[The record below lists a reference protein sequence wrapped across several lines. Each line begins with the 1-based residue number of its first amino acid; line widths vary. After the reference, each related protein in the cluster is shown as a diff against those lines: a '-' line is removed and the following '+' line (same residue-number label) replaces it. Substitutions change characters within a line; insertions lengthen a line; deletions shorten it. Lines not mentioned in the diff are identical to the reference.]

1 MRNPRV
7 DQLITILKLQPHP
20 EGGRYVEIYR
30 SEDLV
35 GRDGRERSAGTAI
48 HFLLERGEQSRWH
61 VVDADETWIYNE
73 GDPLELITLD
83 PQTGTVA
90 RTVLAPPDAQGARPM
105 AVVPRGVWQA
115 ARPLGDYTL
124 VACTVS
130 PGFEFAGFAL
140 CADLPGAKEIVN
152 MMPADLREL
161 V

>member
-7 DQLITILKLQPHP
+7 DSLIAILQMQPHP

-30 SEDLV
+30 SGDLV
-35 GRDGRERSAGTAI
+35 SRDGRDRSAGTAI
-48 HFLLERGEQSRWH
+48 HFLLERGERSRWH
-61 VVDADETWIYNE
+61 VVDADEIWILNE

-83 PQTGTVA
+83 PETGEFA
-90 RTVLAPPDAQGARPM
+90 RTLLAPPDAPGARPM
-105 AVVPRGVWQA
+105 AVVPRGIWQA

-140 CADLPGAKEIVN
+140 CADLPGATEIVKTL
-152 MMPADLREL
+152 PADLQEL
-161 V
+161 L

>member
-7 DQLITILKLQPHP
+7 ESLITILEMQPHP

-48 HFLLERGEQSRWH
+48 HFLLERGERSRWH
-61 VVDADETWIYNE
+61 VVDADEIWIYNE
-73 GDPLELITLD
+73 GDPLELVTFD
-83 PQTGTVA
+83 PATGESA
-90 RTVLAPPDAQGARPM
+90 RTLLAPPDAEGARPM
-105 AVVPRGVWQA
+105 AVVPRGIWQA

-140 CADLPGAKEIVN
+140 CAEVPGAEQVVAS
-152 MMPADLREL
+152 MPDELREL
-161 V
+161 L

>member
-7 DQLITILKLQPHP
+7 DSLISILQLQPHP
-20 EGGRYVEIYR
+20 EGGSYVESYR
-30 SEDLV
+30 STDLV
-35 GRDGRERSAGTAI
+35 RHDDRDRSAGTAI
-48 HFLLERGEQSRWH
+48 HFLLERGEKSRWH
-61 VVDADETWIYNE
+61 VVDADEIWIHNE

-83 PQTGTVA
+83 PATHAITN
-90 RTVLAPPDAQGARPM
+90 TVLAPPDAQGARPM

-140 CADLPGAKEIVN
+140 CANVPGAEEIISA
-152 MMPADLREL
+152 MPDDLREL
-161 V
+161 L

>member
-7 DQLITILKLQPHP
+7 DSLISILQLQPHP

-30 SEDLV
+30 SKDLV
-35 GRDGRERSAGTAI
+35 ARDGRDRSAGTAI

-61 VVDADETWIYNE
+61 VVDADEIWVYNE

-83 PQTGTVA
+83 PETHELT
-90 RTVLAPPDAQGARPM
+90 RTVLAPPETQGARPM
-105 AVVPRGVWQA
+105 AVVPRGIWQA

-140 CADLPGAKEIVN
+140 CADLPGVTEIVKK
-152 MMPADLREL
+152 MPADLQEL
-161 V
+161 L